1 MRIIEDVNRES
12 DGHTGGE
19 VVRLSKTKFLD

>member
-1 MRIIEDVNRES
+1 MRITEDVNKES